1 MTLGR
6 PEALWL
12 LALGIPIVAAHLFRG
27 RVRRLAVPALFLWE
41 QVLPVEDIRSGLR
54 KLRHLA
60 GLFIALLAL
69 AVLAS
74 AIADPTVRGITREPR
89 RFVLVID
96 TSPEMT
102 PDRLTEA
109 KGRARDFL
117 ARLGRRDSAAIL
129 DGGGVVEP
137 STSDAERRDR
147 ALDRMPRS
155 GSSVDPATLLESAK
169 AADPGASVTVLTSR
183 LWPAGDYSLLPIG
196 TAKVNVALTEGRLG
210 LENGRHVARAVT
222 VNVSDGEVEARL
234 EIRNRGR
241 LLRVEPMRLAR
252 RERRQVSFVL
262 DPGPWPDE
270 KFAEGAWLEFRI
282 RAGDPRP
289 QDDAMPFVVPATA
302 PVTVVLVAEGDPDQH
317 LLFALELL
325 EQSQSIRLV
334 TARAAAF
341 ERVRSK
347 WGTAAVY
354 IFDRVTPP
362 QPLSD
367 GGYLVVG
374 AEGPAARVREVEAVK
389 VVDWDRDAAVHR
401 WMDYPDVKVKRA
413 WVLKGSPLVTSDKGP
428 IAVWGRRQGLA
439 WIQFG
444 FSFGV
449 GEGDF
454 ALTPSFPVFLRNAAL
469 WLAEDGRRAFPRT
482 ARAGGVLVNEA
493 PLADPEG
500 EVRVTEVAG
509 GEMRGKFVPVR
520 SGEVRIPVARPGLL
534 KLEGAGGA
542 EWVAVEPEAPVD
554 LTQVPVA
561 SGPGLPEPIPW
572 WRDLPYTLVAAAVVL
587 ALLAAEWVLYQR
599 GWI

>member
-1 MTLGR
+1 MTFSR

-12 LALGIPIVAAHLFRG
+12 LALGLPIVAAHLFRG
-27 RVRRLAVPALFLWE
+27 RVRRLEVPALFLWE
-41 QVLPVEDIRSGLR
+41 QVLPVEDLRSGLR
-54 KLRHLA
+54 KLRHYA
-60 GLFIALLAL
+60 GLLIALLAL

-89 RFVLVID
+89 RFVLVVD

-102 PDRLTEA
+102 SDRLQEA
-109 KGRARDFL
+109 KGKAREFL
-117 ARLGRRDSAAIL
+117 ARLGRRDTAAIL
-129 DGGGVVEP
+129 DGGGVVEA
-137 STSDAERRDR
+137 STSDPERRDR
-147 ALDRMPRS
+147 ALDRLPRS

-169 AADPGASVTVLTSR
+169 AAEPGATVMVLTSR
-183 LWPAGDYSLLPIG
+183 AWPAGEVSVLPIG
-196 TAKVNVALTEGRLG
+196 APKANVALAEGRLG
-210 LENGRHVARAVT
+210 LENGRHVAQAMA
-222 VNVSDGEVEARL
+222 VNVSDTEVEARL

-241 LLRVEPMRLAR
+241 LLRTEPMRLAR

-262 DPGPWPDE
+262 DPAAWPDE
-270 KFAEGAWLEFRI
+270 KFAEGAWLEFRV

-317 LLFALELL
+317 LLSALELL
-325 EQSQSIRLV
+325 EQSQAIRLEP
-334 TARAAAF
+334 ARAAAF
-341 ERVRSK
+341 DKIRSK
-347 WGTAAVY
+347 WGAGAVY
-354 IFDRVTPP
+354 IFDRVAPP

-367 GGYLVVG
+367 GAYLIVG
-374 AEGPAARVREVEAVK
+374 TEGPAPRVREVEAVK
-389 VVDWDRDAAVHR
+389 IVDWDRDAAVHR
-401 WMDYPDVKVKRA
+401 WVDYPDVKAKRA
-413 WVLKGSPLVTSDKGP
+413 WILKGTPLVTSDRGP

-454 ALTPSFPVFLRNAAL
+454 ALTPSFPVFLRNATL

-482 ARAGGVLVNEA
+482 ARAGGVLVNDA

-509 GEMRGKFVPVR
+509 GEMRGRFVPVR
-520 SGEVRIPVARPGLL
+520 SGEVRIPVSRPGLL

-554 LTQVPVA
+554 LAKVPAA
-561 SGPGLPEPIPW
+561 SGPGLPEAIPW
-572 WRDLPYTLVAAAVVL
+572 WRDLPYSLVAAALVL
-587 ALLAAEWVLYQR
+587 TLLAAEWVLYQR